1 MGTASIQLRFSTE
14 RPEVYDVESSVKFD
28 PSEKHT
34 DYESFISKVES
45 LKNTN
50 WEQPFGDGT
59 ASDKIVQDLV
69 NLSDT
74 DSFKKH
80 ATSDYPFDISNSLK
94 G

>member
-1 MGTASIQLRFSTE
+1 MRF
-14 RPEVYDVESSVKFD
+14 
-28 PSEKHT
+28 H
-34 DYESFISKVES
+34 

-80 ATSDYPFDISNSLK
+80 APSDYPFDISNSLK